1 MGKPLLN
8 VSELTVDFKTKRGL
22 LTAIS
27 NISLTIK
34 PSETVCIV
42 GESGSG
48 KSVTSKAIMRLIDD
62 ENGVISKGSIQLE
75 DQDLNLL
82 TKRDLNRIRG
92 KKIAMIFQEPSSAF
106 DPVFTI
112 GDQIVETIVKHL
124 KLSKKEAWQRGI
136 ELLKKVGLSEPVIRM
151 KQYPNEL
158 SGGMLQRAMIAMALS
173 CNPDLL
179 IADEPTTALDVTI
192 QSQIIELLNSLKK
205 EFHMAVLLITHDL
218 GVAAQLAD
226 RIVVMYAGTIVEE
239 GKVKK
244 IFSQPHHPYT
254 SGLLQSIPKL
264 DAKKETKL
272 FSIEGTI
279 PSLSNMPSGCRFHPR
294 CPFATEKCRLESPP
308 LKNIDGQQSA
318 CWHTSELINHENKFH
333 DELQLGRTQET
344 IPIQQEVTEQEPLFE
359 VRELSKYYPIK
370 HSHKTI
376 KAVDHVSLKIYKG
389 ETFGLVGESG
399 SGKSTFGRTLLQ
411 LEKPTDGEVLFD
423 GQSLAAFNHRE
434 LRQKRREMQVIF
446 QDPYGSLDPKW
457 TIGSI
462 IAEPLKTHL
471 KKQSR
476 KEILAAVKE
485 LMVKVGLEP
494 EWIDRHP
501 HEFSGGQRQRIGIAR
516 AMAANPSFVLADE
529 AVSALDVSVQA
540 QIINLLKEL
549 QQSSGLTYLFIG
561 HNLNVVRHISDR
573 IGVMYLGK
581 IVEIAS
587 SEELFENP
595 LHPYTSGLIKSI
607 PSIEKIGTHQID
619 TLKGEIPS
627 PSDPPSG
634 CAFRTRCPFA
644 TELCHKEVPTLKEY
658 QTAHF
663 AACHYAEKRKVD

>member
-1 MGKPLLN
+1 MGNPLLN
-8 VSELTVDFKTKRGL
+8 VKELTVDFKTKKGL
-22 LTAIS
+22 LTAVSDIYLS
-27 NISLTIK
+27 IK

-48 KSVTSKAIMRLIDD
+48 KSVTSKAIMRLIDY
-62 ENGVISKGSIQLE
+62 ENGVISNGSIQLD
-75 DQDLNLL
+75 DQDLNVL
-82 TKRDLNRIRG
+82 TNKELNRIRG

-112 GDQIVETIVKHL
+112 GDQIVETIKKHL
-124 KLSKKEAWQRGI
+124 ELSKKEAWQRGI
-136 ELLKKVGLSEPVIRM
+136 ELLKKVGLSEPEIRM

-192 QSQIIELLNSLKK
+192 QSQIIELLNSLKT
-205 EFHMAVLLITHDL
+205 ELNMAVLLITHDL
-218 GVAAQLAD
+218 GVAAQMAD
-226 RIVVMYAGTIVEE
+226 RIVVMYAGKIVEE
-239 GKVKK
+239 GKVEQ
-244 IFSQPHHPYT
+244 IFLQPHHPYT
-254 SGLLQSIPKL
+254 SGLLQSIPKI
-264 DAKKETKL
+264 DHKKQTKL
-272 FSIEGTI
+272 FSIKGTI

-294 CPFATEKCRLESPP
+294 CPFATEKCRLEMPP
-308 LKNIDGQQSA
+308 LKNINGQQSA
-318 CWHTSELINHENKFH
+318 CWHTSELINHQNAVK
-333 DELQLGRTQET
+333 DESQLKEHQEL
-344 IPIQQEVTEQEPLFE
+344 IPIQRDVTEQEPLFE
-359 VRELSKYYPIK
+359 VHNLSKYYPIK
-370 HSHKTI
+370 HSRKMI

-411 LEKPTDGEVLFD
+411 LEKPTDGEVLFN
-423 GQSLAAFNHRE
+423 GQALSVLNNRE
-434 LRQKRREMQVIF
+434 LQEKRREMQVIF
-446 QDPYGSLDPKW
+446 QDPYGSIDPKW
-457 TIGSI
+457 TIRDI
-462 IAEPLKTHL
+462 IAEPLKTHY
-471 KKQSR
+471 KKQS
-476 KEILAAVKE
+476 KIEILATVKE

-494 EWIDRHP
+494 EWIDRYP

-516 AMAANPSFVLADE
+516 AIAVNPSFVLADE

-549 QQSSGLTYLFIG
+549 QQSLGLTYLFIG
-561 HNLNVVRHISDR
+561 HDLNVVRHISDR

-587 SEELFENP
+587 SDELFENP

-607 PSIEKIGTHQID
+607 PSFEKIGVHQED

-627 PSDPPSG
+627 PSNPPSG

-644 TELCHKEVPTLKEY
+644 TEICSSEVPILREY
-658 QTAHF
+658 KTNHV
-663 AACHYAEKRKVD
+663 AACHHAEKWKTN